1 MLIRETL
8 RRRRESPDSSVSER
22 IEAKSTLVEVG
33 EEEEAEEEVKEGEE
47 EETGRE
53 ICFKERFGGEGRRD
67 DRITL
72 GFVERICPEEENS
85 VYER

>member
-22 IEAKSTLVEVG
+22 IEAKSTL
-33 EEEEAEEEVKEGEE
+33 EEGGE

-85 VYER
+85 V

>member
-22 IEAKSTLVEVG
+22 IEAKSTL
-33 EEEEAEEEVKEGEE
+33 EEEGGEVEEVEEVEEE

-53 ICFKERFGGEGRRD
+53 ICFKERFGGEERRD

-85 VYER
+85 V

>member
-22 IEAKSTLVEVG
+22 IEAKSTLEEEGG
-33 EEEEAEEEVKEGEE
+33 EEEEEEEEVEGGEE

-85 VYER
+85 V

>member
-1 MLIRETL
+1 MIRETL

-22 IEAKSTLVEVG
+22 IEAKSTLEEGGGEV
-33 EEEEAEEEVKEGEE
+33 EEVEE

>member
-22 IEAKSTLVEVG
+22 IEAKSTL
-33 EEEEAEEEVKEGEE
+33 EEGGEE

-85 VYER
+85 V

>member
-22 IEAKSTLVEVG
+22 IEAKSTL
-33 EEEEAEEEVKEGEE
+33 EEEEEEVEEVEEVEE

-85 VYER
+85 V

>member
-22 IEAKSTLVEVG
+22 IEAKSTLEEGEEG
-33 EEEEAEEEVKEGEE
+33 EEEVEE

-85 VYER
+85 V

>member
-22 IEAKSTLVEVG
+22 IEAKSTL
-33 EEEEAEEEVKEGEE
+33 EEEGGEVEEVEEVEE

-85 VYER
+85 V

>member
-22 IEAKSTLVEVG
+22 IEAKSTLEEGG
-33 EEEEAEEEVKEGEE
+33 EEEVEEVEEVEE

-85 VYER
+85 V